1 MFQSSPTA
9 NLTESSVNRP
19 LPKYDKPPVIEVALS
34 VQFDRLDVTAAHLG
48 LIWQKYRDRFPT
60 IQEKPELESVVERF
74 GPPTKAMPA
83 VRFEVGT
90 MPIPRYWF
98 VSESGNELVQVQR
111 DRFIRNWRKT
121 EGGPDYPSYE
131 KLRQSFVD
139 DWNLFTRFVT
149 DEIKA
154 SVVPNQCE
162 VTYVNILEDMQ
173 AGELPRLL
181 AWVSGG
187 RSDDYLGDPEDA
199 ELTLRY
205 ILKDD
210 NGHPWGRLHIAATPA
225 IKASDSNPVIRLS
238 LTARGA
244 PLEKDARAA
253 LDWLD
258 KGHEAV
264 VRGFTS
270 ITTADMHA
278 AWERTI

>member
-1 MFQSSPTA
+1 M
-9 NLTESSVNRP
+9 NCP

-48 LIWQKYRDRFPT
+48 LIWQQYRNRFPT
-60 IQEKPELESVVERF
+60 IQEKPELEAVIERF
-74 GPPTKAMPA
+74 GPSAKLALG
-83 VRFEVGT
+83 VRFEIGA
-90 MPIPRYWF
+90 MPTPRYWF

-139 DWNLFTRFVT
+139 DWELFAQFVAE
-149 DEIKA
+149 EIK
-154 SVVPNQCE
+154 SPVMPNQCE

-173 AGELPRLL
+173 SGQLPRVL
-181 AWVSGG
+181 AWVSGEC
-187 RSDDYLGDPEDA
+187 SDDYLGDPEDA

-205 ILKDD
+205 VLKDEND
-210 NGHPWGRLHIAATPA
+210 HAWGRLHIAATPA
-225 IKASDSNPVIRLS
+225 FKATDNKPVVRLN

-244 PLEKDARAA
+244 PFKKDASSA
-253 LDWLD
+253 LEWLD

-270 ITTADMHA
+270 LTTKDMHL
-278 AWERTI
+278 AWERKA